1 MARAVI
7 LRVGQSEF
15 LAETDDSVGL
25 PANLDLG
32 TDSAIPGVPKGL
44 QPVAKVGSLA
54 ADFDDVNRLIVSCCN
69 QLFDAIAKIP
79 EPEKVSVE
87 FGIKLAGESGLPM
100 VVKATGEAN
109 FKVSVEWARPGK
121 KSS

>member
-87 FGIKLAGESGLPM
+87 FGLPM